1 VKNYTTPRTLSECE
15 FTTGHAS
22 VTLPARQSLAGGALA
37 VVLGVALA
45 CAIVYGWPL

>member
-15 FTTGHAS
+15 FTTGHAES
-22 VTLPARQSLAGGALA
+22 APPRESLAGVALA